1 MPCPHARLT
10 RLILEQVRG
19 ARLVAADRKDW
30 ASVTFSGMRHALT
43 FAAPFA
49 ALAQLEH
56 GLEAGLFAI
65 PGHLVADLS
74 TQLIEREGDELVFRI
89 DALTLED
96 H

>member
-19 ARLVAADRKDW
+19 ARLITADREDW
-30 ASVTFSGMRHALT
+30 TSVTFTGTRHALT
-43 FAAPFA
+43 FAAPC
-49 ALAQLEH
+49 LTSPQLEH
-56 GLEAGLFAI
+56 GLAADLFAI

-74 TQLIEREGDELVFRI
+74 TQLLHRDGDELMFRV